1 MTRVSAITIILAC
14 VGPAKFPGL
23 AESSEH
29 PSGGLELAVQAA
41 PYSSSFG
48 ESSGFICWGGGRGLG
63 RNQAAGREGSS
74 AGSLPR
80 SGKGTRGKAERSET
94 CLRD

>member
-48 ESSGFICWGGGRGLG
+48 ESSGFMCWGRGEG
-63 RNQAAGREGSS
+63 VREEPGC
-74 AGSLPR
+74 G
-80 SGKGTRGKAERSET
+80 
-94 CLRD
+94 